1 MYQRGRSAEKL
12 YEVALPGMG
21 EGLIDGDVNSDAALN
36 EVGLGKTGGQREPRQ
51 MELQS
56 GERGVCC
63 HGNTQGGGEGDEPTT
78 TAAHGRALGGVVAV
92 IVRRK
97 RAGCGGEG
105 VPLASGRDRD
115 EHPPH
120 PPKAGA
126 AGFQDIRKEG
136 IDGMGDE
143 GHSE

>member
-1 MYQRGRSAEKL
+1 MKLAWGRPGVRGSRDDWNSSQEKERSL
-12 YEVALPGMG
+12 L
-21 EGLIDGDVNSDAALN
+21 S
-36 EVGLGKTGGQREPRQ
+36 RQ
-51 MELQS
+51 
-56 GERGVCC
+56 
-63 HGNTQGGGEGDEPTT
+63 HAWWGEGDEPAT

-120 PPKAGA
+120 SPKAGA

-136 IDGMGDE
+136 MDGVGDE